1 MNKPLSTAQL
11 LLRIVI
17 GIGFLLPVFDRLG
30 IFGNPGEPN
39 VIWGDWKSFV
49 GYTNLLIPY
58 VSPTIASY
66 LGTLATALELVFG
79 IMLIVG
85 YKTRYVAYGSFALT
99 LSFALSMMFFLHIRA
114 PFNSSVFVVCFSSLT
129 LATFSTFPWSL
140 DNYFYARFLRNFR

>member
-1 MNKPLSTAQL
+1 MNNLLSTAQL
-11 LLRIVI
+11 FLRISI

-30 IFGNPGEPN
+30 VFGNPGEPN
-39 VIWGDWKSFV
+39 VIWGDWKNFI

-58 VSPTIASY
+58 VSSSLAAFFGSIATI
-66 LGTLATALELVFG
+66 LELAFG

-99 LSFALSMMFFLHIRA
+99 LSFALSMMFSLHLRA

-129 LATFSTFPWSL
+129 LATFSIYPWSL
-140 DNYFYARFLRNFR
+140 DNYFDEHSLKNFR